1 MADRRTQASVGT
13 DEARALE
20 PEGAASAGVAL
31 ASLHVRVVDADVPLP
46 RWVQVKSGRAYEK
59 ALQQCD
65 EMLKAFQVC
74 VPWSP
79 TLPQSDVD
87 SVSNAPASCTNRT
100 IMLSP
105 TACRHM
111 LHATCTVACS
121 NSKWSCCM
129 LFRTCRFLMCPIAAG
144 RATQAALVC

>member
-20 PEGAASAGVAL
+20 PEGAAFAGVAL
-31 ASLHVRVVDADVPLP
+31 ASPHVRVVDADVTLP
-46 RWVQVKSGRAYEK
+46 RWMQVKSGRAYEK

-79 TLPQSDVD
+79 LCHKVTSIQSATHRFP
-87 SVSNAPASCTNRT
+87 AP
-100 IMLSP
+100 IGP
-105 TACRHM
+105 
-111 LHATCTVACS
+111 
-121 NSKWSCCM
+121 
-129 LFRTCRFLMCPIAAG
+129 
-144 RATQAALVC
+144 